1 MAEETTATLDGYFKT
16 RYADKLER
24 LVPEF
29 VILPKDIPFNSA
41 KKIGDTYQ
49 QTVRVRRQ
57 FGWTWNGGDGT
68 AFTLN
73 AAVPGQTKP
82 ANISGTEFVSRAQVP
97 YAVVKRAVSSMQ
109 AFGDSFDEIVMDMT
123 ESAHFAREMTMLYGG
138 SNIGVIESVGAV
150 GGAPLA
156 YTLDVVISQAE
167 WASGLWSQ
175 MEGAWVDIYTAAG
188 AAVVAKSNGIIA
200 KVTAIDP
207 ATRTVSLL
215 TDEAN
220 PGTQTNAIAAT
231 NVILPYGAYGNWFLG
246 IHEQCANTGSMFGI
260 DAATYNLWAGN
271 TSDAGSAAAT
281 MAKFTKAAIPTVVR
295 GGMGK
300 LNFYLSTETWS
311 DLNDDHASLR
321 RFAESTRT
329 ELDLGTQKITYFGPN
344 GEISLKPHPLVKSSY
359 CYGLQTDRWE
369 RIGSTDLTFDLGI
382 EGSQNRFFLQLQG
395 QAGFEVRAF
404 WDQALLCRA
413 PSRQVRIENI
423 VNTGA

>member
-29 VILPKDIPFNSA
+29 VILPKDIAFNSA
-41 KKIGDTYQ
+41 KKLGDTYQ

-82 ANISGTEFVSRAQVP
+82 ANIAGTEFVARAQVP
-97 YAVVKRAVSSMQ
+97 YSVVKRAITSAQ

-138 SNIGVIESVGAV
+138 SNIGVVESSGTSGAV
-150 GGAPLA
+150 TGGFED
-156 YTLDVVISQAE
+156 TFVIEQAE

-175 MEGAWVDIYTAAG
+175 MEGAWLDAYDTTGVTQRNATAQL
-188 AAVVAKSNGIIA
+188 VVTG
-200 KVTAIDP
+200 IDP
-207 ATRTVSLL
+207 ATRTVTLFSTVQAELDAIVA
-215 TDEAN
+215 TD
-220 PGTQTNAIAAT
+220 IF
-231 NVILPYGAYGNWFLG
+231 LPYGASGNWFLG
-246 IHEQCANTGSMFGI
+246 IHEQAANTGTMFGI
-260 DAATYNLWAGN
+260 DAATYSLWAGN
-271 TSDAGSAAAT
+271 TSSAGDAAAT

-329 ELDLGTQKITYFGPN
+329 ELDLGTQKITYYGPN
-344 GEISLKPHPLVKSSY
+344 GEIALKPHPMVKSGY
-359 CYGLQTDRWE
+359 AYGLQTDRWE

-395 QAGFEVRAF
+395 QAGFEIRCY

-413 PSRQVRIENI
+413 PARQVRIEDI
-423 VNTGA
+423 VNTGG